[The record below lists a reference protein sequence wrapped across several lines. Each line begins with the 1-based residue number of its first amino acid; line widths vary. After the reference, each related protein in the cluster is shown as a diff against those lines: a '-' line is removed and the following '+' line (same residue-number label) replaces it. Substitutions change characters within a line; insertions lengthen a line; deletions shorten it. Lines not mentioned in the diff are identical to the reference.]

1 MILDWKQIGIHV
13 NTEEEIVDVYVDGV
27 RYPGSALAAPI
38 RLSYEKGEFKLK
50 VTVWAGKDTESD
62 I

>member
-1 MILDWKQIGIHV
+1 MDWKQIGILI

-38 RLSYEKGEFKLK
+38 RISYEKGELKLK
-50 VTVWAGKDTESD
+50 VTIWAGEDSKNDT
-62 I
+62 